1 MKVGIMQP
9 YFMPYIGYFQLINAV
24 DKFVLL
30 DDVQYI
36 NRGWINRNRILM
48 NNGDFVF
55 NLPIKKAA
63 RHLNINERF
72 FAQSFNDETEK
83 LKKCF
88 YYAYHKAPY
97 YNEVEEVLLDIFSYN
112 NLNVSQFI
120 CHSLEA
126 VCKYLDIKT
135 FIYTSSEIIKN
146 EALKKQDRIIE
157 INKIMNSSN
166 YINPIGG
173 TQLYCKDVFE
183 ANNII
188 LNFIK
193 TKNIVYKQYDND
205 FIPNLSIID
214 VMMFNSKE
222 EIKELL
228 KEYELISN

>member
-48 NNGDFVF
+48 NSSDFVF
-55 NLPIKKAA
+55 TLPVKKAA
-63 RHLNINERF
+63 RHLNVNERF
-72 FAQSFNDETEK
+72 FAQSFNDDTEK
-83 LKKCF
+83 LKKCL

-97 YNEVEEVLLDIFSYN
+97 YKEVEEVLLHIFSYN
-112 NLNVSQFI
+112 DLNISHFI
-120 CHSLEA
+120 GYSLKTI
-126 VCKYLDIKT
+126 CKYLDIT
-135 FIYTSSEIIKN
+135 TLIYTSSEIIKN
-146 EALKKQDRIIE
+146 DTLKKQDRIID
-157 INKIMNSSN
+157 INKIMNSTN

-173 TQLYCKDVFE
+173 TELYSKDVFGS
-183 ANNII
+183 NNII

-193 TKNIVYKQYDND
+193 TKNIVYKQFDNE

-222 EIKELL
+222 EVKELL